1 LLRKVVWK
9 LLGMTLEVCDLT
21 GVACSSYPRK
31 LINSLNS
38 SHNIFKSFFFFSFE
52 MSASKSIIL
61 TGASRG
67 IGLAIAHYLL
77 RESHKVFLV
86 ARSGEP
92 LEKLKAQYPG
102 QVEYIAADIT
112 DFSVRGLLIVNYLFF
127 AAARCCVLLPAQSWV
142 RVCGDRTNLL

>member
-1 LLRKVVWK
+1 
-9 LLGMTLEVCDLT
+9 
-21 GVACSSYPRK
+21 
-31 LINSLNS
+31 
-38 SHNIFKSFFFFSFE
+38 

-92 LEKLKAQYPG
+92 LEKLKVQYPG
-102 QVEYIAADIT
+102 QVEYFAADIT
-112 DFSVRGLLIVNYLFF
+112 DFSVRGFLVVDSLFF
-127 AAARCCVLLPAQSWV
+127 AAARCCVLPA
-142 RVCGDRTNLL
+142 

>member
-1 LLRKVVWK
+1 
-9 LLGMTLEVCDLT
+9 
-21 GVACSSYPRK
+21 
-31 LINSLNS
+31 
-38 SHNIFKSFFFFSFE
+38 

-77 RESHKVFLV
+77 RESHNVFLV

-112 DFSVRGLLIVNYLFF
+112 DFSVRPLLFVDYLFF
-127 AAARCCVLLPAQSWV
+127 AAARCCVLLAQSLV
-142 RVCGDRTNLL
+142 GVCSDTTSLL

>member
-1 LLRKVVWK
+1 
-9 LLGMTLEVCDLT
+9 
-21 GVACSSYPRK
+21 
-31 LINSLNS
+31 
-38 SHNIFKSFFFFSFE
+38 

-92 LEKLKAQYPG
+92 LEKLKAQYQG

-112 DFSVRGLLIVNYLFF
+112 DFSVRGLLIVDFLFF
-127 AAARCCVLLPAQSWV
+127 AAARCWVLPPAQSWV
-142 RVCGDRTNLL
+142 RGCRDRTNLL

>member
-1 LLRKVVWK
+1 VESSGNDVEDLISRDSSLPTETIIN
-9 LLGMTLEVCDLT
+9 TLTSHL
-21 GVACSSYPRK
+21 AAH
-31 LINSLNS
+31 LSL
-38 SHNIFKSFFFFSFE
+38 FFSIK

-77 RESHKVFLV
+77 QESHKVFLV

-102 QVEYIAADIT
+102 QVEYVAADIT
-112 DFSVRGLLIVNYLFF
+112 DFSVRRLLILICCSFWQPDFAFLFRPIIGSCSE
-127 AAARCCVLLPAQSWV
+127 AIR
-142 RVCGDRTNLL
+142 

>member
-1 LLRKVVWK
+1 
-9 LLGMTLEVCDLT
+9 
-21 GVACSSYPRK
+21 
-31 LINSLNS
+31 
-38 SHNIFKSFFFFSFE
+38 

-77 RESHKVFLV
+77 REAHKVFLV

-92 LEKLKAQYPG
+92 LEKLKAQYPE

-112 DFSVRGLLIVNYLFF
+112 DFSVRPLLIVDYLFF

-142 RVCGDRTNLL
+142 KACSDRTNLL